1 MALRCLASTGKVMAG
16 CWVSHVPRCYLH
28 SASALGPHATVAV
41 SLSAARSKCVCS
53 HRCCSGVAWAVGM
66 GW

>member
-1 MALRCLASTGKVMAG
+1 MVLRCVASTGKVMAG
-16 CWVSHVPRCYLH
+16 CWVFHVPWWNLH
-28 SASALGPHATVAV
+28 SAFALGPHATVAV
-41 SLSAARSKCVCS
+41 SLSAAHSKRVCS